1 MESLRKK
8 IKELERKID
17 KLEVKFELLE
27 KYIEINELDS
37 LIIELDLSSKEINKA
52 VEIINKYSHSDIL
65 RDWEKL
71 GISKYTVK
79 KELEKISP
87 VFLNTENVVDFIT
100 ALANELG
107 DENYK
112 SLAEKL
118 TWKIMENDLFIDIN
132 NI

>member
-8 IKELERKID
+8 IKELEAKID

-27 KYIEINELDS
+27 KYIELNELDS
-37 LIIELDLSSKEINKA
+37 MIIELDLTSKEINKA
-52 VEIINKYSHSDIL
+52 VEIINKYSHTEIL
-65 RDWEKL
+65 KDWDKL
-71 GISKYTVK
+71 GLTKYTVK

-87 VFLNTENVVDFIT
+87 VFINTENVEDFIT

-112 SLAEKL
+112 LLAERL
-118 TWKIMENDLFIDIN
+118 TWKIMENNFFDDLDIL
-132 NI
+132 